1 MAQFDVYT
9 NSNST
14 TNRDIPFLLD
24 IQANLLDSLVTRIV
38 VPLWSVSQFGQPAQH
53 LNPQFTITDTNVVMS
68 TAELAGV
75 PLAILG
81 ERIANLEHH
90 RNEIISAL
98 DFLFTGV

>member
-9 NSNST
+9 NSNSA

-38 VPLWSVSQFGQPAQH
+38 VPLWNVSEFGQPAQH
-53 LNPQFTITDTNVVMS
+53 LNPQFTISDINVVMS

-75 PLAILG
+75 PVAILG